1 MQISSIIITVVL
13 AALTVLLLLAGFRF
27 LKPGK
32 SGQAESGR
40 SAPPDS
46 EEIPD
51 WLIQALRQFE
61 NKSFAYAL
69 YRISLY
75 EELSEPL
82 KQRFDRLEEKIYSP
96 PVLLLFE
103 ARKKAGCTDRQLDKF
118 LEIYIRQKTGSGPEP
133 GRNLISCTQELI
145 LNEAIKTA
153 QQIQQ
158 GKIPV

>member
-32 SGQAESGR
+32 SGQVKSNRA
-40 SAPPDS
+40 APSDP
-46 EEIPD
+46 EEISD
-51 WLIQALRQFE
+51 WLIQALHQFE
-61 NKSFAYAL
+61 NKSFDYAL

-75 EELSEPL
+75 EELSKPL
-82 KQRFDRLEEKIYSP
+82 KQRFDRLKEKIYSP
-96 PVLLLFE
+96 PVLRLFE

-118 LEIYIRQKTGSGPEP
+118 LEIYIRQKTGSEPLP

-145 LNEAIKTA
+145 LNEAIKAT

-158 GKIPV
+158 GKAE